1 MGVLNVSLLC
11 VVLYWDPLASLEV
24 MLVFKDLRS
33 TKQEMPQIPQ
43 DIGML
48 GGGESKQANT
58 HTHNK
63 KKEKKAKL
71 STITHKFTY
80 F

>member
-11 VVLYWDPLASLEV
+11 VLYWDPLASLEV

-33 TKQEMPQIPQ
+33 TKQEMPQIEQ

-48 GGGESKQANT
+48 GGKIKASKHT
-58 HTHNK
+58 HTK
-63 KKEKKAKL
+63 RKRKQ
-71 STITHKFTY
+71 S
-80 F
+80 

>member
-11 VVLYWDPLASLEV
+11 VLYWDPLASLEV

-33 TKQEMPQIPQ
+33 TKQEMPQIEQ

-48 GGGESKQANT
+48 GGKIKASKP
-58 HTHNK
+58 HTH

-71 STITHKFTY
+71 STVTHKFT
-80 F
+80 